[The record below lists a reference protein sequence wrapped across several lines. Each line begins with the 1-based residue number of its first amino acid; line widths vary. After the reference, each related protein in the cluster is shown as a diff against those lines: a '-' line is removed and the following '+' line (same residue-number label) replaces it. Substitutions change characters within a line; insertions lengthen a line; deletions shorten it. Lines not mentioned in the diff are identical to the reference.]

1 VRKFYRELR
10 RMRLPLH
17 QPDPEPATN
26 DLFRSGFEQAAV
38 GLAYLDLQ
46 GRFQRVNPRLCEMVG
61 YSAAEL
67 LTKRFVDITHPD
79 DVAIGIDYTEQLI
92 QGQIPTFA
100 QEKRYIRSDGT
111 DFWAEVNVSLVR
123 FSPNQHWFLA
133 TVINIDARKQAEQEV
148 LRQSQ
153 AQLQQREEQF
163 RSLTKTQFR
172 ESLQEKEV
180 LLREIHHRVKNNM
193 QVVFSLLS
201 LQASVTQDPKVLAP
215 LREIQNR
222 IKVML
227 LVHDRFCQSKNL
239 AHINF
244 PDYVHSLVHDIV
256 HSYSPTMVHPRLN
269 LDIADVDLDIDAVIP
284 CGLILHELVSNALKH
299 AFPHPGDHQISIQFT
314 MPFPQ
319 QFILTV
325 ADNGIGLPSHLDPQH
340 TESLGL
346 QIVEALAMKLRGT
359 VKCTD
364 KNPGTIFTI
373 DFNLS
378 I

>member
-1 VRKFYRELR
+1 MRKFYRELR
-10 RMRLPLH
+10 KKKLPLH
-17 QPDPEPATN
+17 QPDPEPSTC
-26 DLFRSGFEQAAV
+26 DLFRSAFEQAAV
-38 GLAYLDLQ
+38 GLVYLDLQ
-46 GRFQRVNPRLCEMVG
+46 GRVQRVNPKFCEMVG

-67 LTKRFVDITHPD
+67 LTKRFTDITHPD
-79 DVAIGIDYTEQLI
+79 DLAIGLDSTEQLI
-92 QGQIPTFA
+92 QGQISTFS
-100 QEKRYIRSDGT
+100 QEKRYVRADGT
-111 DFWAEVNVSLVR
+111 DLWAEVNVSLVR
-123 FSPNQHWFLA
+123 LSADQHWFLA
-133 TVINIDARKQAEQEV
+133 TVINIDARKQIEQEA

-163 RSLTKTQFR
+163 RNLTKAQLQ

-201 LQASVTQDPKVLAP
+201 LQSSVTQDPKVLVP
-215 LREIQNR
+215 LREIQSR

-227 LVHDRFCQSKNL
+227 LVHDRFCQSENL

-244 PDYVHSLVHDIV
+244 SDYVHSLVHDIV
-256 HSYSPTMVHPRLN
+256 HSYSPTTVHPRLE
-269 LDIADVDLDIDAVIP
+269 LDIAAVDLDIDVVIP

-299 AFPHPGDHQISIQFT
+299 AFPHPGDHRIGIQFA

-319 QFILTV
+319 HFILSVT
-325 ADNGIGLPSHLDPQH
+325 DNGVGCPLDPQNS
-340 TESLGL
+340 ESLGL

-359 VKCTD
+359 MKCTD

-373 DFNLS
+373 DFNLF